1 MTPSWTL
8 LPSYPSF
15 LPHHLSFF
23 PFSSLLSLH
32 PSFFPSFSPSVLP
45 LLFIPSYPCPQAG
58 FAHFKPS
65 VSYGANA
72 IGQVMFGFTYLLDL
86 VLLLDVIVSMKKAVV
101 TSTGVCVCVCVCL
114 YYCDICGSPL
124 FGDLP

>member
-1 MTPSWTL
+1 MEAVV
-8 LPSYPSF
+8 F
-15 LPHHLSFF
+15 
-23 PFSSLLSLH
+23 LLS
-32 PSFFPSFSPSVLP
+32 SFP
-45 LLFIPSYPCPQAG
+45 LLFIPSCPCLQAG

-101 TSTGVCVCVCVCL
+101 TSTGVCVCL
-114 YYCDICGSPL
+114 YTVVIYI
-124 FGDLP
+124 